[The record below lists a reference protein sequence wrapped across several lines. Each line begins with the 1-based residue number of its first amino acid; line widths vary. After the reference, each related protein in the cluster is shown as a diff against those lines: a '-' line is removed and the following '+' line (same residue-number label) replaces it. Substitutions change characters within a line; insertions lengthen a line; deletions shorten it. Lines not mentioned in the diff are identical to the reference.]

1 MIFKKLHGVRVKHCK
16 NTAKIAP
23 QKIPTPK
30 TVYIPM
36 AMHIG
41 APARIIVKAGDVV
54 KVGTLI
60 GESVAGLSSPVYSS
74 VSGTVKKIDEIVML
88 AGNHVPTVVIESDG
102 EQALDPSI
110 APYSVSTKA
119 EFLDAIR
126 KSGIVGLGGAG
137 FPTPI
142 KLNADNSRVDT
153 LLVNGAECEP
163 YITSD
168 TRTML
173 DRADEVAEGIALIC
187 KFLEIDKT
195 IIGIERNKPECISSM
210 RKATEHMSGVRVMPL
225 PSIYPQGG
233 EKVLAYHATGR
244 TVPQG
249 KLPLDVGLIVINCT
263 TAATIARFIKTGIPL
278 VEKCVTIDG
287 SAVNEPKNLIAPIGT
302 PACDLIQYCGGFKE
316 EPKKVLYGGPM
327 MGTSLADMTSPI
339 LKQTNAVIFMGK
351 KEATP
356 PIVTPCI
363 KCGACLNSCPF
374 SLDPVAISKAY
385 KANEPEMLEKLNVD
399 VCMEC
404 GCCSYV
410 CPAKRN
416 IVQRNKMAKNM
427 LRDYKMKK
435 KKAEEEKKNG

>member
-60 GESVAGLSSPVYSS
+60 GESGAGLSSPVYSS

-173 DRADEVAEGIALIC
+173 DRADEVAEGISLIC

-195 IIGIERNKPECISSM
+195 IIGIEKNKPECTSSM

-416 IVQRNKMAKNM
+416 IVQRNKMAKSM

>member
-1 MIFKKLHGVRVKHCK
+1 MR
-16 NTAKIAP
+16 IAV
-23 QKIPTPK
+23 PK

-41 APARIIVKAGDVV
+41 APAVLAVKVGDAV

-60 GESVAGLSSPVYSS
+60 GESGAGLSSPVYSS
-74 VSGTVKKIDEIVML
+74 VSGTVKKIDEIIAI

-102 EQALDPSI
+102 EQTIDESISPYEVNTKEAFLAAL
-110 APYSVSTKA
+110 
-119 EFLDAIR
+119 R

-153 LLVNGAECEP
+153 LVINGAECEP

-173 DRADEVAEGIALIC
+173 DGADDVAYGISLIC
-187 KFLEIDKT
+187 KFLEIDNVV
-195 IIGIERNKPECISSM
+195 IGIEKNKPQCISSM
-210 RKATEHMSGVRVMPL
+210 RKATEKMSGVRVMPL
-225 PSIYPQGG
+225 PSVYPQGG
-233 EKVLAYHATGR
+233 EKVLTYHTTGR
-244 TVPQG
+244 VIPQG
-249 KLPLDVGLIVINCT
+249 KLPLDVGIIVINCT
-263 TAATIARFIKTGIPL
+263 TVAAIAKFIRTGMPL
-278 VEKCVTIDG
+278 VEKCVTVDG
-287 SAVNEPKNLIAPIGT
+287 SAVSEPKNLIAPIGT
-302 PACDLIQYCGGFKE
+302 PVGELIKECGGFKE
-316 EPKKVLYGGPM
+316 EPRKVLYGGPM
-327 MGTSLADMTSPI
+327 MGIALPDLTSPI
-339 LKQTNAVIFMGK
+339 LKQTNAVIFMGE

-356 PIVTPCI
+356 PPVTPCI
-363 KCGACLNSCPF
+363 KCGACIEACPL

-385 KANEPEMLEKLNVD
+385 KAGEPDTLERLKVD

-416 IVQRNKMAKNM
+416 IVQRNKMAKSM
-427 LRDYKMKK
+427 LRDYKIKQ
-435 KKAEEEKKNG
+435 KATEEKKNG

>member
-1 MIFKKLHGVRVKHCK
+1 MR
-16 NTAKIAP
+16 IAV
-23 QKIPTPK
+23 PK

-41 APARIIVKAGDVV
+41 APAVLAVKVGDAV

-60 GESVAGLSSPVYSS
+60 GESGAGLSSPVYSS
-74 VSGTVKKIDEIVML
+74 VSGTVKKIDEIIAI

-102 EQALDPSI
+102 EQTIDESI
-110 APYSVSTKA
+110 SPYEVSTKEA
-119 EFLDAIR
+119 FLEALR

-153 LLVNGAECEP
+153 LVINGAECEP

-173 DRADEVAEGIALIC
+173 DGADDVAYGISLIC
-187 KFLEIDKT
+187 KFLEIDNVV
-195 IIGIERNKPECISSM
+195 IGIEKNKPQCISSM
-210 RKATEHMSGVRVMPL
+210 RKATEDMVGVRVMPL
-225 PSIYPQGG
+225 PSVYPQGG
-233 EKVLAYHATGR
+233 EKVLAYHTTGR
-244 TVPQG
+244 VIPQG
-249 KLPLDVGLIVINCT
+249 KLPLDVGIIVINCT
-263 TAATIARFIKTGIPL
+263 TVAAIAKFIRTGMPL
-278 VEKCVTIDG
+278 VEKCVTVDG
-287 SAVNEPKNLIAPIGT
+287 SAVSEPKNLIAPIGT
-302 PACDLIQYCGGFKE
+302 PVGELIKECGGFKE
-316 EPKKVLYGGPM
+316 EPRKVLYGGPM
-327 MGTSLADMTSPI
+327 MGIALPDLTSPI
-339 LKQTNAVIFMGK
+339 LKQTNAVIFMGE

-356 PIVTPCI
+356 PPVTPCI
-363 KCGACLNSCPF
+363 KCGACIEACPL

-385 KANEPEMLEKLNVD
+385 KAGEPDTLERLKVD

-416 IVQRNKMAKNM
+416 IVQRNKMAKSM
-427 LRDYKMKK
+427 LRDYKIKQ
-435 KKAEEEKKNG
+435 KATEEKKNG

>member
-1 MIFKKLHGVRVKHCK
+1 
-16 NTAKIAP
+16 
-23 QKIPTPK
+23 
-30 TVYIPM
+30 
-36 AMHIG
+36 MHIG

-60 GESVAGLSSPVYSS
+60 GESGAGLSSPVYSS

-110 APYSVSTKA
+110 APYSVSTKE

-195 IIGIERNKPECISSM
+195 IIGIEKNKPECISSM

>member
-1 MIFKKLHGVRVKHCK
+1 MLFKKLHGVHVKHCK
-16 NTAKIAP
+16 NTARLAP
-23 QKIPTPK
+23 QRIPTPK
-30 TVYIPM
+30 NLYIPM

-41 APARIIVKAGDVV
+41 APAKIVVKAGDNV

-60 GESVAGLSSPVYSS
+60 GEYGVGLSSPVYSS
-74 VSGTVKKIDEIVML
+74 VSGTVKKIDEIVMI
-88 AGNHVPTVVIESDG
+88 AGNHVPTVFIESDG
-102 EQALDPSI
+102 NQTLDDSI
-110 APYSVSTKA
+110 APFCVNTKE
-119 EFLDAIR
+119 EFLDALR

-142 KLNADNSRVDT
+142 KLNADNSKVDT
-153 LLVNGAECEP
+153 LIINGAECEP

-173 DRADEVAEGIALIC
+173 DRADEVAEGIALVC
-187 KFLEIDKT
+187 RFLEINRV
-195 IIGIERNKPECISSM
+195 IIGIEKNKPECIASM
-210 RKATEHMSGVRVMPL
+210 RKATNGMSGVKVMPL

-233 EKVLAYHATGR
+233 EKVLAYHTTGR
-244 TVPQG
+244 VVPQG
-249 KLPLDVGLIVINCT
+249 KLPLDVGLIVMNCT

-287 SAVNEPKNLIAPIGT
+287 SAVNEPKNLIVPIGT
-302 PACDLIQYCGGFKE
+302 PASALIEYCGGFKE
-316 EPKKVLYGGPM
+316 APTKVLYGGPM

-427 LRDYKMKK
+427 LRDYKIKK

>member
-60 GESVAGLSSPVYSS
+60 GESGAGLSSPVYSS

-110 APYSVSTKA
+110 APYSVSNKA

-195 IIGIERNKPECISSM
+195 IIGIEKNKPECISSM

-302 PACDLIQYCGGFKE
+302 PACDLIKYCGGFKE

>member
-60 GESVAGLSSPVYSS
+60 GESGAGLSSPVYSS

-110 APYSVSTKA
+110 APYSVNTKA

-195 IIGIERNKPECISSM
+195 IIGIEKNKPECISSM

>member
-60 GESVAGLSSPVYSS
+60 GESGAGLSSPVYSS

-195 IIGIERNKPECISSM
+195 IIGIEKNKPECISSM
-210 RKATEHMSGVRVMPL
+210 RKATEHMSGIRVMPL

-287 SAVNEPKNLIAPIGT
+287 SAVNEPKNLIVPIGT